1 MYSSVNKRLS
11 KIINAGFSSDLHDH
25 RIGLEKESLRV
36 TPDGHISQTP
46 HPRAL
51 GSALT
56 HSSITTDYSEALLE
70 FVTPPFANAR
80 ETLRCLNDVQH
91 FVYQNIGDELLW
103 ATSMPCAINGDAS
116 IPIAEYGQSNLGKM
130 KNIYR
135 RGLGHR
141 YGRPMQ
147 VIAGVHFNYSY
158 SDNFWKNYQLL
169 LSNGDSLSNF
179 KNTHYF
185 ALTRNLLRYSWL
197 IPYLFGASP
206 AVCKSFFGDT
216 EVNLQ
221 QFDQHTYFQPWA
233 TSLRVADIGYQNNLE
248 KSAGLHVDYSNVET
262 YVKSLQKGISTP
274 YSLYQKIGT
283 KVNNEWRQLND
294 NILQIENEYYSAV
307 RPKPLLQGNEK
318 PSSALLRGGTQYIEL
333 RLLDVNAYEPLG
345 INEAQLY
352 FLEAF
357 LLFCLL
363 RESPAI
369 SKDERRAIQ
378 YNQNLV
384 AHQGRQPKLMLQ
396 KDGRELEL
404 KRWALEICNNLKEI
418 CALLDSN
425 YEDKPYTYA
434 LDIQRE
440 AILDPDRTPSA
451 RILAEMKKNGEN
463 FFNFALRTSKEY
475 KQYFKNNY
483 QPADQFNALVAE
495 TELSIKKQYT
505 LEESDNINFDQFL
518 RNYFNQP

>member
-1 MYSSVNKRLS
+1 MFSSVSKHLS
-11 KIINAGFSSDLHDH
+11 TIINAGFSRDLQDS

-36 TPDGHISQTP
+36 AQDGHISQAP
-46 HPRAL
+46 HPSAL

-70 FVTPPFANAR
+70 FVTPPFVDAR
-80 ETLRCLNDVQH
+80 DTLRFLSDVQH
-91 FVYQNIGDELLW
+91 FVYQNIDDELLW
-103 ATSMPCAINGDAS
+103 ATSMPCVINGDTS

-130 KNIYR
+130 KNVYR

-158 SDNFWKNYQLL
+158 SDNFWKNYQQARND
-169 LSNGDSLSNF
+169 NGPLTDF

-197 IPYLFGASP
+197 IPYLFGSSP
-206 AVCKSFFGDT
+206 AVCKSFFGGA

-221 QFDQHTYFQPWA
+221 QFDQHTYFQPCA

-248 KSAGLHVDYSNVET
+248 ESAGLHVDYSSVDS
-262 YVKSLQKGISTP
+262 YVKSLQKGITTP
-274 YSLYQKIGT
+274 YSPYQKIGT
-283 KVNNEWRQLND
+283 KADEEWCQLNT

-333 RLLDVNAYEPLG
+333 RLLDINTNEPTG
-345 INEAQLY
+345 INENQLF

-357 LLFCLL
+357 LLLCLL
-363 RESPAI
+363 HDSPPI
-369 SKDERRAIQ
+369 SKDEHKTIQ

-384 AHQGRQPKLMLQ
+384 AHQGRHPNLMLQ
-396 KDGRELEL
+396 KNDQEASL
-404 KRWALEICNNLKEI
+404 KSWALEICDSLKEI

-425 YEDKPYTYA
+425 HKDKLYTGA
-434 LDIQRE
+434 LNIQRE
-440 AILDPDRTPSA
+440 AILDSDRTPSA
-451 RILAEMKKNGEN
+451 LILDEMKRNKEN
-463 FFNFALRTSKEY
+463 FFEFALRTSKKH
-475 KQYFKNNY
+475 KQYFQDDYRPTN
-483 QPADQFNALVAE
+483 QFDLLVTE
-495 TELSIKKQYT
+495 TELSLKKQYT
-505 LEESDNINFDQFL
+505 LEQSDNIDFDQFL
-518 RNYFNQP
+518 KNYFAQP